1 MNRSNTT
8 RILAIVAFGVLLFC
22 GLLNFDRILDF
33 IGLIIGLLAP
43 FLTGLCI
50 AFILNVPLRA
60 IEQALFPIEKRKKKA
75 RSLYSRAARP
85 VSITLTL
92 LAFFAVIA
100 IVLFLVI
107 PELGNT
113 FTIIRDGFPAFLER
127 MQQWSEALIKRI
139 PELTGK
145 LESFQIDWAA
155 IGAKVGEFL
164 QSGAGTVLNS
174 TVNVATSIFSGLF
187 NFVMGMI
194 FAVYLLMQKE
204 KLGVQVR
211 RLLVAFLPQK
221 RAEHF
226 ISICRLSQKT
236 FSNFLTG
243 QCLEAVILGSM
254 FFIAMAIFRFPYA
267 LMISVL
273 IAVTAL
279 IPIFGAFIGLVIG
292 AFLILVANPIQA
304 LWFVVMFLIIQQIEG
319 NLIYPRVVGSS
330 VGLPSLWV
338 LVAVTLGGST
348 MGILGMLINVPLCS
362 VIYCLLRQSV
372 NRRLKQKKQENA
384 REEGQKGSSHAL
396 KTDEERSE

>member
-1 MNRSNTT
+1 MNRSNTK

-22 GLLNFDRILDF
+22 GLLNFDRVLGF
-33 IGLIIGLLAP
+33 VGLLFGLMAP
-43 FLTGLCI
+43 FITGLCM

-60 IEQALFPIEKRKKKA
+60 IEQALFPVERRKKKA

-85 VSITLTL
+85 ISITLTL
-92 LAFFAVIA
+92 LAFLAVIA

-113 FTIIRDGFPAFLER
+113 FTIIRDGFPAFMER
-127 MQQWSEALIKRI
+127 MQQWSEELIKRI

-145 LESFQIDWAA
+145 LESFQIDWGA
-155 IGAKVGEFL
+155 IGTKVGEFL
-164 QSGAGTVLNS
+164 QSGAGTLLNS
-174 TVNVATSIFSGLF
+174 TFNVATSIFSGLF
-187 NFVMGMI
+187 NFVMGLI

-221 RAEHF
+221 RAERF
-226 ISICRLSQKT
+226 ISICSLSQKT

-243 QCLEAVILGSM
+243 QCLEAIILGCM
-254 FFIAMAIFRFPYA
+254 FFITMAIFRFPYA

-273 IAVTAL
+273 ITVTAL

-292 AFLILVANPIQA
+292 AFLILVANPVQA
-304 LWFVVMFLIIQQIEG
+304 LWFVVMFLIIQQVEG

-348 MGILGMLINVPLCS
+348 LGVLGMLINVPLCS

-372 NRRLKQKKQENA
+372 NRRLKQKKQDHA
-384 REEGQKGSSHAL
+384 VEEEQTLSSQK
-396 KTDEERSE
+396 